1 MVTENNLY
9 SAYGDEKCTDHGVR
23 NWSLRDRLG
32 KEFPLQTDQF
42 GRMHIFNSVPTD
54 MAPALARLSQYGVHK
69 VVIDAAL
76 LSQNELAQAVKIYTA
91 LWLQDAEFTNEVFP
105 QATRG
110 HLQRGIM

>member
-9 SAYGDEKCTDHGVR
+9 SAYGDENSTDHGVR
-23 NWSLRDRLG
+23 DWSLRDRLG

-69 VVIDAAL
+69 VLIDAAL
-76 LSQNELAQAVKIYTA
+76 LSQNELAQAIKIYTA
-91 LWLQDAEFTNEVFP
+91 LWLQGAKFTNEVFS

-110 HLQRGIM
+110 HLQRGIV